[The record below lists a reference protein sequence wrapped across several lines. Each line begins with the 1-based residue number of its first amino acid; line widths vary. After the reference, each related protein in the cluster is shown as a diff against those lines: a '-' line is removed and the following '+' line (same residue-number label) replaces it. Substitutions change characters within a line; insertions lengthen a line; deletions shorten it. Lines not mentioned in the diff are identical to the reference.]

1 MKKQLED
8 RPWWQWLIAGF
19 VLLVTIVA
27 LFGED
32 DAGETGERAAT
43 VTHTVT
49 ETVPVTEERA
59 TATNTETTPTETMA
73 DAQEAVD
80 NDQYARAIAI
90 GAALGEADQVRGRI
104 ANRLARRARSALRG
118 ENRQRASRLLRQ
130 AATYAET
137 QAVASAQSALRAAQA
152 AAATARERAQ
162 APPPPPP
169 PAAPSC
175 DPGYSG
181 CVPPFPP
188 DVDCADVAGP
198 VQVTGSDPHG
208 LDRDRDG
215 VACE

>member
-59 TATNTETTPTETMA
+59 TATNAETTPTETMA

-152 AAATARERAQ
+152 AAAAARERAQ

-215 VACE
+215 LACE